1 MRVEMYD
8 RDRSVYWIDRSQQ
21 WQNNGMI
28 TTKGNNSRM
37 IFSVNRN
44 WKKRF
49 PSDRIITQ
57 GGICFTLKQ
66 TLVTILNLLN
76 CEFIVVWTGRVRV
89 MRTREWE
96 RYGRTY
102 VTGISPQSTI
112 LRPELK
118 GLTSRGTLYPP
129 HRVKRRDPARIP
141 AAVNALGW
149 CQSSR

>member
-1 MRVEMYD
+1 MRVEMYN
-8 RDRSVYWIDRSQQ
+8 RDWSVCWMDWSQQ
-21 WQNNGMI
+21 RQNNGMV

-37 IFSVNRN
+37 VFSINRN
-44 WKKRF
+44 WKKLL
-49 PSDRIITQ
+49 PGDRIITQ

-66 TLVTILNLLN
+66 TLVTVLNLLD
-76 CEFIVVWTGRVRV
+76 CKIIVVWAGGVRG
-89 MRTREWE
+89 MRSNGSYE
-96 RYGRTY
+96 RTY

-112 LRPELK
+112 LKPELK

-149 CQSSR
+149 CQSGR